1 MAVAKI
7 KDLRALPRDELQKR
21 LGAYRRE
28 MLELGDNPKKGMNLK
43 KAIARILTLLNE
55 SNREA
60 RENAGSGERTSRFEK
75 APAKAA
81 AKPSAKK
88 VK

>member
-7 KDLRALPRDELQKR
+7 KDLRALPRDELQSK
-21 LGAYRRE
+21 LEAYRRE
-28 MLELGDNPKKGMNLK
+28 MLEVGDNPKKGMNLK

-55 SNREA
+55 K
-60 RENAGSGERTSRFEK
+60 G
-75 APAKAA
+75 PAKAA
-81 AKPSAKK
+81 KPSVKK

>member
-7 KDLRALPRDELQKR
+7 KDLRALPRDELHKR

-55 SNREA
+55 M
-60 RENAGSGERTSRFEK
+60 EK

-81 AKPSAKK
+81 HGSPEPGSRRRKQKK

>member
-7 KDLRALPRDELQKR
+7 KDLRALPRDELQSK
-21 LGAYRRE
+21 LEAYRRE

-55 SNREA
+55 M
-60 RENAGSGERTSRFEK
+60 EK
-75 APAKAA
+75 APANAA
-81 AKPSAKK
+81 HGAKHPAPGNQKQAAGAGNRK
-88 VK
+88 R

>member
-7 KDLRALPRDELQKR
+7 KDLRALPRDELQRK
-21 LGAYRRE
+21 LEAYRRE

-43 KAIARILTLLNE
+43 KAMARILTLLNE
-55 SNREA
+55 M
-60 RENAGSGERTSRFEK
+60 EK

-81 AKPSAKK
+81 KPAGKQHPAAGAQQPTPGAGNRK
-88 VK
+88 R